1 MLVQFLQI
9 FYNERRVMETTLIS
23 IRAYL
28 YIEDEEEMMDT
39 GGIKISTQLIQN
51 GFEELL
57 SDLKTYSS
65 EKVVEIVES
74 IVDLMESMNKQ
85 QDFSNF

>member
-85 QDFSNF
+85 LDFSNF